1 MKNTY
6 NINTTSSMTIDE
18 PKKLLTSKFK
28 NKIIVTLLVGTLAFL
43 AYSYWSSII
52 AGFNAT
58 LAFTSS
64 VAIPAL
70 STFFMSAVG
79 LYTGIGIA
87 LLLVGISAYFVYK
100 PYTQKDTTP
109 ENSDAAKPE
118 NSDAATPENSDAE
131 THQIE
136 GAATPENSVAE
147 TPQIEGAAKPEI
159 SESRLVLYTPKKGDY
174 ITPSTMNL
182 DPITK
187 DLLKNNIER
196 PITQSKRPETTLIKW
211 EPLDIFQS
219 QTDIDPKS
227 TTKTNIDPK
236 SITQLVAFIFTAN
249 AIATVFD
256 DLSQVKQIPV
266 KADNFRIAAATTT
279 PTKGNGNGNETG
291 DNSKQHRI

>member
-1 MKNTY
+1 MKSTST
-6 NINTTSSMTIDE
+6 INTTPSKDIDE
-18 PKKLLTSKFK
+18 PKKSLTSKFK

-70 STFFMSAVG
+70 STLFMSAVG

-87 LLLVGISAYFVYK
+87 LLLVGISAYFVCK

-109 ENSDAAKPE
+109 EMKVAETPQIEDDK
-118 NSDAATPENSDAE
+118 TPEISD
-131 THQIE
+131 
-136 GAATPENSVAE
+136 AE

-182 DPITK
+182 DPIIK

-196 PITQSKRPETTLIKW
+196 PITQSKRPETRLILWQKK
-211 EPLDIFQS
+211 PDIFHAQGHHINPH
-219 QTDIDPKS
+219 TDIDPKS
-227 TTKTNIDPK
+227 TTKTNIDQK
-236 SITQLVAFIFTAN
+236 SITQLVAFIFTAH
-249 AIATVFD
+249 AIWTVFD
-256 DLSQVKQIPV
+256 KLSRDKQIPATAITPV
-266 KADNFRIAAATTT
+266 KADNFGIAAATTT